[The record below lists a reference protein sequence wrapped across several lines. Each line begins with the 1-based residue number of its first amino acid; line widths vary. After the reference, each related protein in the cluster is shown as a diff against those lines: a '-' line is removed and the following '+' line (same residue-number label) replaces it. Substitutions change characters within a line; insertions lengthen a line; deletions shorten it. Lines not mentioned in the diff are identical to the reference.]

1 MDNTTALEVR
11 DLRKHYGST
20 KAVDGLNLSAR
31 RGEIFGLPGPN
42 GAGKTTTLECVEG
55 LRTPD
60 GGEISVC
67 GINPATHPRELWN
80 TIGVQLQASALPDS
94 MTPREALDIFSRYHG
109 TRPRPEIL
117 ERMGLSAKLGDRY
130 ENLSTGQ
137 KRRLSLSLAVA
148 HSPRVV
154 FLDEPTAGLDV
165 ESRTELHSLM
175 GELRNQGA
183 TIILATHDMAEAEKL
198 CDTIAIVIAGQAVV
212 SGTPARITA
221 AGDGRT
227 RISVSTRKG
236 EVARN
241 RPALPE
247 AELVSVK
254 DGYCLYQSEN
264 PAVALSSLLSFLSD
278 HGNDLED
285 LRVER
290 PSLEE
295 RLMEITNNGRNM

>member
-1 MDNTTALEVR
+1 MDTNFALDVR
-11 DLRKHYGST
+11 DLRKHYGET
-20 KAVDGLNLSAR
+20 KAVDGLSLSVR
-31 RGEIFGLPGPN
+31 RGEIFGLLGPN

-60 GGEISVC
+60 GGDISVY

-109 TRPRPEIL
+109 VQPRPEIL
-117 ERMGLSAKLGDRY
+117 ERMGLSAKLNDRY

-165 ESRTELHSLM
+165 ESRTELHTLM
-175 GELRNQGA
+175 GELRNEGA

-198 CDTIAIVIAGQAVV
+198 CDTIAIVIAGQVVV

-227 RISVSTRKG
+227 KISVSTVRG
-236 EVARN
+236 TAVQN
-241 RPALPE
+241 RPALAR

-254 DGYCLYQSEN
+254 DGYCLYQCEK
-264 PAVALSSLLSFLSD
+264 PAEALSSLLGFLSD
-278 HGNDLED
+278 QGDELED

-295 RLMEITNNGRNM
+295 RFMEITNNGRSL

>member
-1 MDNTTALEVR
+1 MDNTAALEVR
-11 DLRKHYGST
+11 DLRKHYGAT
-20 KAVDGLNLSAR
+20 RAVDGLSLSVR
-31 RGEIFGLPGPN
+31 QGEIFGLLGPN
-42 GAGKTTTLECVEG
+42 GAGKTTTLECIEG

-60 GGEISVC
+60 GGEISVF
-67 GINPATHPRELWN
+67 GIDPAAHPRELWN

-109 TRPRPEIL
+109 VRPRPEIL
-117 ERMGLSAKLGDRY
+117 ERMGLSAKLSDRY

-154 FLDEPTAGLDV
+154 FLDEPTAALDV
-165 ESRTELHSLM
+165 ESRTELHFLM
-175 GELRNQGA
+175 GELRNEGV
-183 TIILATHDMAEAEKL
+183 TVILATHDMAEAEKL
-198 CDTIAIVIAGQAVV
+198 CDTIAIVLAGRVVV
-212 SGTPARITA
+212 SGSPARITA

-227 RISVSTRKG
+227 RISVSTTRG
-236 EVARN
+236 TVIRD
-241 RPALPE
+241 RPLLSQ

-254 DGYCLYQSEN
+254 DEYCLYQSGK
-264 PAVALSSLLSFLSD
+264 PAATLSALLAFLAERGD
-278 HGNDLED
+278 DLKD

-295 RLMEITNNGRNM
+295 RFMEITNNGRSM